1 MQAPL
6 MQERTDLTLPT
17 TAIDIWVDPICPF
30 AWLTSRWL
38 LEVERQRP
46 ISVTFHIMSLSVL
59 NDGKD
64 NLSEFYRDLVPRGWG
79 GVRVAIAAEHHHG
92 NAAMRDLYNALG
104 TRVHV
109 QDREADRGVLVEAL
123 IEAGLPTSLADA
135 AESSEYDD
143 LLRASHHRG
152 MDPVGEEVGT
162 PVIHMLGDG
171 GQTVA
176 FFGPVVTPTPRG
188 EAAARLWD
196 GVVLVAGNDDFF
208 ELKRSRTRALSFD

>member
-1 MQAPL
+1 MQADL
-6 MQERTDLTLPT
+6 MLPPT
-17 TAIDIWVDPICPF
+17 PIHIWVDPICPV

-38 LEVERQRP
+38 LEVEQQRP
-46 ISVTFHIMSLSVL
+46 ITVTFHIMSLSVL

-64 NLSEFYRDLVPRGWG
+64 DLSEFYRDLVPRAWG

-92 NAAMRDLYNALG
+92 NGATRALYNAMG
-104 TRVHV
+104 TRIHV
-109 QDREADRGVLVEAL
+109 EDREADRDVFVEAL
-123 IEAGLPTSLADA
+123 IEVGLPIELADA
-135 AESSEYDD
+135 ADSDKYDD

-162 PVIHMLGDG
+162 PVIHMPGES

-196 GVVLVAGNDDFF
+196 GVVLVTASDDFF
-208 ELKRSRTRALSFD
+208 ELKRSRTRELSFD